1 MKKSL
6 ILGMIIFCNYW
17 VGFAANEPLAT
28 KPIRPDFDSI
38 TTVFQKIQD
47 YQQLEITLNFDSLI
61 LGKRSND
68 EHPAQLIFKGEKQE
82 TFTINSKVRPRG
94 RYRRSRCELPP
105 IRLNFEKTELES
117 LNLFAKYDK
126 LKLVTHCNQSDING
140 SALLKEYWMY
150 KMYNEVSDSSFRV
163 HLLEITYIDAADA
176 TNRMESYAII
186 IENTKEMAHR
196 LNGEIVEQQLGH
208 TSTALLPDAYHNF
221 MLFNFMIGN
230 NDWKLTTQKNL
241 KLVKHAN
248 TDLYSIIPY
257 DFDFANM
264 VQFSKTNANLNLIS
278 FAKEHQVVKDPFLN
292 KNSLDKTLNKFNAL
306 KKTGLTCFKAC
317 PELKKIDKIRL
328 NDHLKSFFRATKNKK
343 AMHQLFLA
351 QS

>member
-6 ILGMIIFCNYW
+6 ILGTIIFCNYW
-17 VGFAANEPLAT
+17 VGFAANDTTAT
-28 KPIRPDFDSI
+28 NTIRPAFDSI
-38 TTVFQKIQD
+38 TTVFQKIQG
-47 YQQLEITLNFDSLI
+47 YQKLEITLDFDSLT
-61 LGKRSND
+61 LGKRSD
-68 EHPAQLIFKGEKQE
+68 KEHPAQLIFKGETAE
-82 TFTINSKVRPRG
+82 TFTINSTVRPRG
-94 RYRRSRCELPP
+94 RFRRSRCELPP
-105 IRLNFEKTELES
+105 IRLNFEKTELTS

-196 LNGEIVEQQLGH
+196 LNGEIVEQKRGH

-248 TDLYSIIPY
+248 SDLYSIVPY
-257 DFDFANM
+257 DFDFAFM
-264 VQFSKTNANLNLIS
+264 VKLSESIAGFDLID
-278 FAKEHQVVKDPFLN
+278 FAKTHQVIKDNFRD
-292 KNSLDKTLNKFNAL
+292 KSSLEKTIAKFNAL
-306 KKTGLTCFKAC
+306 KKTGLACYKTCS
-317 PELKKIDKIRL
+317 ELKKADKIKM
-328 NDHLKSFFRATKNKK
+328 NGYLKYFFSLTKKK
-343 AMHQLFLA
+343 SALYKTFLVE
-351 QS
+351 S